1 MQPIM
6 VTGGAGFIG
15 AHTCKALATQGLNPI
30 AFDNLSRGHRDLVK
44 WGPFVHGDILQPA
57 DLDQAFER
65 YQPKSV
71 IHFAALAYVG
81 ESVAQPL
88 AYYQTNVSGL
98 INVLDAMV
106 RHGVDTIVF
115 SSSCA
120 TYGIPETL
128 PIAEN
133 ARQQPISPY
142 GHSKLM
148 CEQILIDVAAAHHLR
163 FALLRYFNACG
174 ADPDGELRERHD
186 PETHLI
192 PLAVDAASGRGP
204 PLQIFGEDYP
214 TADGTCER
222 DFIHVS
228 DLARAH
234 VAALRHINN
243 GAEAVTL
250 NLGTGR
256 AYSIL
261 EIISTI
267 ERVTG
272 SRVPIVRA
280 PRRPGDPATLVADAS
295 RAERLLGFK
304 PQYSDLETIIKTTWQ
319 SRT

>member
-1 MQPIM
+1 MQPIL

-15 AHTCKALATQGLNPI
+15 AHTCKALAAHGLYPI
-30 AFDNLSRGHRDLVK
+30 AFDNLSRGHREMVQ
-44 WGPFVHGDILQPA
+44 WGPFVQGDILQPA
-57 DLDQAFER
+57 DLDRVFKQYRPE
-65 YQPKSV
+65 SV

-81 ESVAQPL
+81 ESVTQPL
-88 AYYQTNVSGL
+88 AYYQNNVSGL

-106 RHGVDTIVF
+106 RHGADTIVF

-120 TYGIPETL
+120 TYGIPDAL

-133 ARQQPISPY
+133 AQQQPISPY

-148 CEQILIDVAAAHHLR
+148 CERILMDVAAAHHLR
-163 FALLRYFNACG
+163 IAVLRYFNACG
-174 ADPDGELRERHD
+174 ADPDGQLSEQHD

-192 PLAVDAASGRGP
+192 PLAIDAASGRGP
-204 PLQIFGEDYP
+204 PLQIFGADYP
-214 TADGTCER
+214 TTDGTCER

-228 DLARAH
+228 DLASAH
-234 VAALRHINN
+234 VAALRRVTN
-243 GAEAVTL
+243 GAETLTL

-261 EIISTI
+261 EIVSAI

-272 SRVPIVRA
+272 RSVPVIHA
-280 PRRPGDPATLVADAS
+280 GRRPGDPATLVADPS
-295 RAERLLGFK
+295 RAECLLEFRPK
-304 PQYSDLETIIKTTWQ
+304 YSDLETIIETTWR